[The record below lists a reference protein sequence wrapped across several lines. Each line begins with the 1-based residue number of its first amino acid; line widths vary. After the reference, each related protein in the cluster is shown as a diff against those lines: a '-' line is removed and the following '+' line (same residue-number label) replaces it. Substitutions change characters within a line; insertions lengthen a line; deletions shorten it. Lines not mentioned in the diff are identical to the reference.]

1 MTMKSISW
9 WGASTLVLTKLLTT
23 TFCCA
28 AFALSAQNVTV
39 INRFHGEPI
48 NDVPENYVLSG
59 FKEQTIIINDYEPS
73 LNSRESLLNQM
84 ISYGLKS
91 FVDNNYLVKDSQIRV
106 YPSVLD
112 FDESISALIKNA
124 IWINDLPF
132 SELFPG
138 FSDAV
143 LDQASYL
150 AELNGHQIPESTDQ
164 DYNEANGVSLY
175 GFQSLVFR
183 LKETALAEAVSFV
196 GGFLPME
203 GPQMIASQTPYL
215 VAEEFELMSS
225 SGYEDGLGDLSLN
238 PDLFS
243 SDKRSSRKNRRGQKG
258 FSQEVVTLLEANNRI
273 LSDYSEMF
281 QNLQSQIDDINRK
294 DNSDLREDM
303 AEMRQMISELK
314 DEPSRRSIDAEPE
327 YLIFEKNK
335 YVLTEVQKA
344 RLNRI
349 IVLLVK
355 NPSKKALVTGYA
367 DMSGDSEYNAWIS
380 QQRAKSVQ
388 LFLENMGIESDKI
401 IVTYLGD
408 TESTT
413 SSSADRR
420 VEVLLIN

>member
-1 MTMKSISW
+1 
-9 WGASTLVLTKLLTT
+9 VLTKLLTT
-23 TFCCA
+23 TICCA
-28 AFALSAQNVTV
+28 ALILSAQNVTV

-48 NDVPENYVLSG
+48 DDVPENYVLSG
-59 FKEQTIIINDYEPS
+59 VKEQTIIINDYEPA
-73 LNSRESLLNQM
+73 LNARQSLLNQM
-84 ISYGLKS
+84 INYGLKA
-91 FVDNNYLVKDSQIRV
+91 FVDNNYLVKDGQVRV

-112 FDESISALIKNA
+112 FNESASALIKNA
-124 IWINDLPF
+124 IWINDLPS

-138 FSDAV
+138 FSDDV

-150 AELNGHQIPESTDQ
+150 TELNGLRLIESGNQSYDEKN
-164 DYNEANGVSLY
+164 DLSLY
-175 GFQSLVFR
+175 GFQSLVFSF
-183 LKETALAEAVSFV
+183 KESAIAEATNFIVD
-196 GGFLPME
+196 FLPDE
-203 GPQMIASQTPYL
+203 GSQITGYQIPYL
-215 VAEEFELMSS
+215 VSEEFELISS
-225 SGYEDGLGDLSLN
+225 PSFEDGLGDLSLN

-243 SDKRSSRKNRRGQKG
+243 SEKRPSRKNRRGQKG

-314 DEPSRRSIDAEPE
+314 DEPLRRSIDAEPE

-335 YVLTEVQKA
+335 YVLTDVQKA

-367 DMSGDSEYNAWIS
+367 DISGDSEYNAWIS